1 MQTVC
6 GVATWLWRRWGHA
19 GSRGLLR
26 WERTNES
33 QADTGEIRWPAG
45 RPASPLGCLPGT
57 IWFTGKECVT
67 LSVLLENSIYILKQ
81 TNQKVT

>member
-6 GVATWLWRRWGHA
+6 GVATWLWSA
-19 GSRGLLR
+19 GAARSRGLLR
-26 WERTNES
+26 QDRTSES
-33 QADTGEIRWPAG
+33 QADGRNPLAG
-45 RPASPLGCLPGT
+45 GQPASPLGCLPGT

-81 TNQKVT
+81 TNQKA